1 MKKLGFI
8 SILLVLLP
16 LASQAEDCVFNLMAQ
31 GWGFNDGE
39 EIGDHWGVVGLLE
52 PIQPE
57 NPPIDFDFVANE
69 VSFAIL
75 DMEIDSVT
83 GTDIAI
89 FELGG
94 GSVGIYEDPSFNFD
108 PGSDPFD
115 GIISATDGSLALGGE
130 GLHATLIINNILE
143 IGTILGEFDWSDG
156 TYLDD
161 IEALGP
167 LLWSFNFG
175 ISFSSNVNVPTGY
188 HSLWVGRFYSM
199 CPTASEPSTWTELKN
214 LY

>member
-75 DMEIDSVT
+75 DMERNNAT

-94 GSVGIYEDPSFNFD
+94 GVWASMRIHLS
-108 PGSDPFD
+108 
-115 GIISATDGSLALGGE
+115 IS
-130 GLHATLIINNILE
+130 ILE
-143 IGTILGEFDWSDG
+143 AIRLTGLS
-156 TYLDD
+156 LPPM
-161 IEALGP
+161 GP
-167 LLWSFNFG
+167 W
-175 ISFSSNVNVPTGY
+175 P
-188 HSLWVGRFYSM
+188 
-199 CPTASEPSTWTELKN
+199 
-214 LY
+214 